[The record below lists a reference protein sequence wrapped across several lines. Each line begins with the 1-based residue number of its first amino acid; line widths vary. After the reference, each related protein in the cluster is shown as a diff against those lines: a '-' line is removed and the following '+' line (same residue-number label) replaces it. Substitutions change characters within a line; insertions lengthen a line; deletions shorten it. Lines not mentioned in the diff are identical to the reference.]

1 MWIEVD
7 DTMYKETQKRKEKR
21 DQRMLR
27 NILLILLWTALAYV
41 VFGPLGL
48 IVRGIICVK
57 KYL

>member
-27 NILLILLWTALAYV
+27 NLLLTLLWMALAWV

-48 IVRGIICVK
+48 IVG
-57 KYL
+57 

>member
-27 NILLILLWTALAYV
+27 NILLTLLWMALAWV
-41 VFGPLGL
+41 VCGPLGL
-48 IVRGIICVK
+48 IIGGIICVK

>member
-21 DQRMLR
+21 DRRMLR
-27 NILLILLWTALAYV
+27 NILLILLWMALAYV

-48 IVRGIICVK
+48 IVCGIICVK